1 MKRLSLLWLISGLWV
16 STLVCGTA
24 RCESQ
29 DAGGSKSE
37 HESGQTMFGVMTS
50 LLSEAIGN
58 PSSPAARRVLRAE
71 VSSSCSLGLL
81 RFVRALKTSEPWVLR
96 FLDASAK
103 FPNGLLQGTMAD
115 LGAFD
120 ECIET
125 VIYDQF
131 GREDIRGQ
139 YCNVDI
145 RIVNDTSIE
154 DYIRPA
160 ATISHRRFP
169 IGARYVNQRPWGTRF
184 GICMTTECSAK
195 DMQVIADAVT
205 NNGIVKVAIQG
216 CVTNQHPPMDT
227 TQTAILG
234 FLGTLVSI
242 VALATACDIGEL
254 STPYRQD
261 RFLLPSPLLPR
272 SFLYSSQWY
281 LFIPCKQASV
291 YLIPLKCGSRCIG
304 QIGPMYSHRG
314 QANEACNS
322 SVHSFN
328 PIAEQVGACP
338 SCEPECTATIAVG
351 IHKSRYGR
359 EIIEAFAKRHSSQ
372 NIGSSSLFKFC
383 SFPSSITVPLFFV
396 IMCFYVVPLLLTGPN
411 TAELYEKFYADVRH
425 NWWALLVQG
434 RNAIQVPDT
443 GILWHLWYLSADFQL
458 FIIALPVIIIFK
470 RQPWT
475 AIVVFLVLSVLGSS
489 VTAWQ
494 MYNTNYDPFAFVTS
508 DVFVAKM
515 DMFSN
520 VYILPSCH
528 AVCFF
533 AGCICQILV
542 QKYAHFHILKVLQL
556 FLWCLSLAC
565 CAACMFVRY
574 FWNHE
579 DRPTMEWVNIL
590 VAFCATPLWAIF
602 LAWPAFACATKRG
615 GILSHFLSWE
625 AFTPFSRLILGVYII
640 HLPLHYLIY
649 YESRERI
656 PYLHFTL
663 VTHTFGVTMWSYLLS
678 YVVYLICEAPTRNIG
693 NIFVKSHGSLQ
704 YSCDQANTCSERWA
718 ANEATQNAD
727 FSKKTGSDVKST
739 AFKGTDRVY
748 AAGEKYTP
756 L

>member
-1 MKRLSLLWLISGLWV
+1 MNI
-16 STLVCGTA
+16 
-24 RCESQ
+24 
-29 DAGGSKSE
+29 
-37 HESGQTMFGVMTS
+37 
-50 LLSEAIGN
+50 IGI
-58 PSSPAARRVLRAE
+58 VT
-71 VSSSCSLGLL
+71 V
-81 RFVRALKTSEPWVLR
+81 
-96 FLDASAK
+96 LDASAK

-154 DYIRPA
+154 DFIRPA

-227 TQTAILG
+227 TQTAILR
-234 FLGTLVSI
+234 FLGTLVFI
-242 VALATACDIGEL
+242 VALATACDMYFSRKKTKDVTRPRWVYYL
-254 STPYRQD
+254 SQLSIPSNTHLLLVVPRSGDPYFY
-261 RFLLPSPLLPR
+261 RFLHGMRFFSIFWVVLGHAYMPVPPFSSRPVNTYNFGDRWEFCIVTAAYLSVDTLFFISGFLL
-272 SFLYSSQWY
+272 
-281 LFIPCKQASV
+281 V
-291 YLIPLKCGSRCIG
+291 Y
-304 QIGPMYSHRG
+304 
-314 QANEACNS
+314 
-322 SVHSFN
+322 
-328 PIAEQVGACP
+328 
-338 SCEPECTATIAVG
+338 
-351 IHKSRYGR
+351 
-359 EIIEAFAKRHSSQ
+359 
-372 NIGSSSLFKFC
+372 NIMKEEKSSLSAGLIYIIRRFIR
-383 SFPSSITVPLFFV
+383 ITVPLFFV

-470 RQPWT
+470 RKPWT

-663 VTHTFGVTMWSYLLS
+663 
-678 YVVYLICEAPTRNIG
+678 
-693 NIFVKSHGSLQ
+693 
-704 YSCDQANTCSERWA
+704 
-718 ANEATQNAD
+718 
-727 FSKKTGSDVKST
+727 
-739 AFKGTDRVY
+739 
-748 AAGEKYTP
+748 
-756 L
+756 